1 MTPQTTAQAA
11 KGISVGT
18 KIGSGFAIA
27 LTMLVVVWIV
37 ATQTTNQLMETAN
50 WVNHTYAVLGHLSGL
65 TARLRETEAEGR
77 GYGLTG
83 EKSFLEPWSRAKTAA
98 RAELSE
104 LIKLTQDNPVQQHRL
119 SELSPLLDRKLALQT
134 VMEQARDSDGPAG
147 PARILEGRETRE
159 LFDRMRAVIALMEGD
174 ERKLLQQ
181 RDRAAHDMVD
191 QGEKVIFITSA
202 IGALL
207 VAIVGFLIAR
217 DITRGVQTRD
227 AMLRT
232 VGDAVQQLSSAT
244 AELLAATTQQG
255 SGAQE
260 QAAAIAQT
268 ATTAEEIAQTA
279 AQAAERIRS
288 VADSSQRSAQVTT
301 EGKRAVDDTAGR
313 IATLKERVTGMAE
326 NILKL
331 AEHAQSIQE
340 LTTTV
345 GELAEQSNILALNAA
360 IEASRAGEH
369 GRGFAVV
376 AAEVR
381 ALAERSKKATKQVT
395 GLLGEI
401 QRQTNKAVMITEEG
415 TKSADKAVVAVNEA
429 GEMFGDIAQRAA
441 ESAQA
446 AMQVAAS
453 ASQQAL
459 GVSQIQ
465 QAMRD
470 INQVTTQSLAST
482 KQIERASQ
490 DLNVLSNR
498 LRELVSAQA
507 I

>member
-1 MTPQTTAQAA
+1 MTAQITPQTA

-27 LTMLVVVWIV
+27 LVMLVVVWMV
-37 ATQTTNQLMETAN
+37 ATQGTNRLTETAG
-50 WVNHTYAVLGHLSGL
+50 WVNHTHEVLAHLTTL
-65 TARLRETEAEGR
+65 KARLRETEAEGR
-77 GYGLTG
+77 GYALTG
-83 EKSFLEPWSRAKTAA
+83 SSTFLGPWARAKAGA
-98 RAELSE
+98 RSEFAEL
-104 LIKLTQDNPVQQHRL
+104 IRLTQDNPAQQRRL
-119 SELSPLLDRKLALQT
+119 AQLSPLLDRKLELQG
-134 VMEQARDSDGPAG
+134 VMEQARNAEGVAG
-147 PARILEGRETRE
+147 PARILEGRETRD
-159 LFDRMRAVIALMEGD
+159 LFDRIAGLIAEAD
-174 ERKLLQQ
+174 AEERTLLAK
-181 RDRAAHDMVD
+181 RDRETLDAVAR
-191 QGEKVIFITSA
+191 GEQLILWTS
-202 IGALL
+202 IVGALL
-207 VAIVGFLIAR
+207 VAIVGFWIAR
-217 DITRGVQTRD
+217 DITQGARVREQLLSTI
-227 AMLRT
+227 A
-232 VGDAVQQLSSAT
+232 DAVQQLSSAT

-313 IATLKERVTGMAE
+313 IATLKERVMNMAE

-331 AEHAQSIQE
+331 SEHAQSIQE

-381 ALAERSKKATKQVT
+381 ALAERSKKATKQVSN
-395 GLLGEI
+395 LLGEI

-415 TKSADKAVVAVNEA
+415 TKSADKAVLAVSEA
-429 GEMFGDIAQRAA
+429 GEMFGDIAQRAT

-490 DLNVLSNR
+490 DLNILSSR
-498 LRELVSAQA
+498 LRELVSAQTV
-507 I
+507 

>member
-1 MTPQTTAQAA
+1 MKPQAPRNVVT
-11 KGISVGT
+11 VGV
-18 KIGSGFAIA
+18 KIGLGFGIA
-27 LTMLVVVWIV
+27 LTMLAALWIV
-37 ATQTTNQLMETAN
+37 SSQTTSTLLQTAG
-50 WVNHTYAVLGHLSGL
+50 WVSHTHGVLRRLDGL
-65 TARLRETEAEGR
+65 TARLREVEAEGR

-83 EKSFLEPWSRAKTAA
+83 ETAFLAPWTRAKTATQH
-98 RAELSE
+98 ELSE
-104 LIKLTQDNPVQQHRL
+104 LESMTKDNPRQQERL
-119 SELSPLLDRKLALQT
+119 ARMAPLLARKLELQISIQ
-134 VMEQARDSDGPAG
+134 QARDQEGASGVG
-147 PARILEGRETRE
+147 RILANGETRILYDQLAE
-159 LFDRMRAVIALMEGD
+159 LISQMEGE
-174 ERKLLQQ
+174 ERALLSQ
-181 RDRAAHDMVD
+181 RDKAAHDSVES
-191 QGEKVIFITSA
+191 GERTILWTTLA
-202 IGALL
+202 GALL
-207 VAIVGFLIAR
+207 TLAVGALIAR
-217 DITRGVQTRD
+217 DIGRSVQARES
-227 AMLRT
+227 MLRAI
-232 VGDAVQQLSSAT
+232 GDAVQQLGSAT
-244 AELLAATTQQG
+244 AELLAAATQQG
-255 SGAQE
+255 SGSQE

-279 AQAAERIRS
+279 AQAAERIRG

-301 EGKRAVDDTAGR
+301 EGKRAVDETAER
-313 IATLKERVTGMAE
+313 IAVLKERVTGMAE

-381 ALAERSKKATKQVT
+381 ALAEQSKRATKQVT
-395 GLLGEI
+395 GLLSEI
-401 QRQTNKAVMITEEG
+401 QRQTNKAVMVTEEG
-415 TKSADKAVVAVNEA
+415 TKSADKAVSAVNQA
-429 GEMFGDIAQRAA
+429 GEMFGDIASRVA

-482 KQIERASQ
+482 RQIERASH
-490 DLNVLSNR
+490 DLNLLSNR
-498 LRELVSAQA
+498 LRELMGAQA
-507 I
+507 A

>member
-1 MTPQTTAQAA
+1 MTAQTTSQTA
-11 KGISVGT
+11 KSISVGI
-18 KIGSGFAIA
+18 KIGSGFAVA
-27 LTMLVVVWIV
+27 LVMLIV
-37 ATQTTNQLMETAN
+37 IWTVSTRTAGALVETAG
-50 WVNHTYAVLGHLSGL
+50 WVNHTHAVLTHLSGL
-65 TARLRETEAEGR
+65 NARLRETEAEGR

-83 EKSFLEPWSRAKTAA
+83 EKSFLAPWSAAKAAA
-98 RAELSE
+98 RAELAE
-104 LIKLTQDNPVQQHRL
+104 LVKLTHDNAEQQQRL
-119 SELSPLLDRKLALQT
+119 TQLAPLLDRKLELQGAL
-134 VMEQARDSDGPAG
+134 EQARNTEGTAG
-147 PARILEGRETRE
+147 PARILEGRETRDLFERIRE
-159 LFDRMRAVIALMEGD
+159 LITQMEAVERELLGRRAKDAQGTVERGD
-174 ERKLLQQ
+174 QL
-181 RDRAAHDMVD
+181 
-191 QGEKVIFITSA
+191 IFLTAA
-202 IGALL
+202 IGAIL
-207 VAIVGFLIAR
+207 VVIVGVWIAR
-217 DITRGVQTRD
+217 DIGQGVRTRE

-232 VGDAVQQLSSAT
+232 VSDAVQQLGSAT

-279 AQAAERIRS
+279 AQAAERVRG

-313 IATLKERVTGMAE
+313 IAALKERVMGMAE

-331 AEHAQSIQE
+331 SEHAQSIQE

-395 GLLGEI
+395 SLLGEI

-415 TKSADKAVVAVNEA
+415 TKSADKAVMAVAEA
-429 GEMFGDIAQRAA
+429 GELFGDIAQRAA

-446 AMQVAAS
+446 ALQVAAS

-490 DLNVLSNR
+490 DLNVLTNR
-498 LRELVSAQA
+498 LRELVGFQTV
-507 I
+507 

>member
-1 MTPQTTAQAA
+1 MTAQTAPQTAQ
-11 KGISVGT
+11 GVSVGM
-18 KIGSGFAIA
+18 KIGSGFSIA
-27 LTMLVVVWIV
+27 LVMLIIIWAV
-37 ATQTTNQLMETAN
+37 ATQTANRLLDTAK
-50 WVNHTYAVLGHLSGL
+50 WVSHTHAVLGHLAVLQGK
-65 TARLRETEAEGR
+65 LRETEAEGR

-83 EKSFLEPWSRAKTAA
+83 DKGFLAPWASAKAAA

-104 LIKLTQDNPVQQHRL
+104 LIKLTQDNPVQAQRL
-119 SELSPLLDRKLALQT
+119 AQLSPLLERKLELQT
-134 VMEQARDSDGPAG
+134 AMEQARNAEGAAG
-147 PARILEGRETRE
+147 PARILEGRETRD
-159 LFDRMRAVIALMEGD
+159 LFDRLRELIAQMEADEHRLLEQRAKVARDAVERSEQLM
-174 ERKLLQQ
+174 LL
-181 RDRAAHDMVD
+181 
-191 QGEKVIFITSA
+191 TA
-202 IGALL
+202 IVGALL
-207 VAIVGFLIAR
+207 IVLVGVLIAR
-217 DITRGVQTRD
+217 DIGRAVIARD
-227 AMLRT
+227 SMLRA
-232 VGDAVQQLSSAT
+232 VGDAVQQLGSAT

-301 EGKRAVDDTAGR
+301 DGKRAVDDTAGR
-313 IATLKERVTGMAE
+313 IAALKERVTGMAE

-376 AAEVR
+376 ASEVR
-381 ALAERSKKATKQVT
+381 ALAERSKKATKQVSS
-395 GLLGEI
+395 LLGEI

-415 TKSADKAVVAVNEA
+415 TKSADKAVLAVNEA
-429 GEMFGDIAQRAA
+429 GEMFGDIAQRVA

-482 KQIERASQ
+482 KQIERASH
-490 DLNVLSNR
+490 DLNILSNR
-498 LRELVSAQA
+498 LRELVGAQPA
-507 I
+507 